1 MLAFSLLLLVL
12 VASLA
17 VNSIS
22 GLRGLLI
29 GHLVV
34 AARSNLWLRSITIL
48 SGILLRQHLLLLLPV
63 VGRLRPVIHRRSNN
77 MRRIRIA
84 QLFDGR
90 LTAVQRLSRTIDSVH
105 KVVIMLL
112 LFETTSAAKNN
123 DKDEEQDNLANVDSE
138 GEPDP
143 EVDRDEGV
151 VGAI

>member
-1 MLAFSLLLLVL
+1 
-12 VASLA
+12 
-17 VNSIS
+17 
-22 GLRGLLI
+22 
-29 GHLVV
+29 
-34 AARSNLWLRSITIL
+34 
-48 SGILLRQHLLLLLPV
+48 
-63 VGRLRPVIHRRSNN
+63 